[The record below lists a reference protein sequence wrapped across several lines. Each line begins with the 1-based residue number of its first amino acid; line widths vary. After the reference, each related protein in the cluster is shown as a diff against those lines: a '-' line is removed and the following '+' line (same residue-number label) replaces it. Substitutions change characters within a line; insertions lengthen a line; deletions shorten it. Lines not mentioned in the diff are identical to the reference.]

1 MTARRR
7 PSRRRQPQTSI
18 ELEVQTGTTTTGLD
32 ALASRS
38 QRGTSE
44 PCAAGARAAPTG
56 VAAGAAARTGRP
68 LDHHHVGPLAPLVG
82 DVAFYLSTHVLSEKV
97 DGLSGVGHLHEAVGT
112 GRRPEFRT
120 LHAVACSSAAHAGRQ
135 RQSGPNLET
144 PGTARDSGRLN
155 DVKRLPVGN
164 EYLVV
169 PDRLH
174 GHRDLIA
181 TGSSGGP

>member
-68 LDHHHVGPLAPLVG
+68 LDYHHVGPLAPLVG
-82 DVAFYLSTHVLSEKV
+82 DVAL
-97 DGLSGVGHLHEAVGT
+97 HLPRH
-112 GRRPEFRT
+112 
-120 LHAVACSSAAHAGRQ
+120 
-135 RQSGPNLET
+135 
-144 PGTARDSGRLN
+144 
-155 DVKRLPVGN
+155 
-164 EYLVV
+164 LVEREQV
-169 PDRLH
+169 DRLASVSH
-174 GHRDLIA
+174 
-181 TGSSGGP
+181 